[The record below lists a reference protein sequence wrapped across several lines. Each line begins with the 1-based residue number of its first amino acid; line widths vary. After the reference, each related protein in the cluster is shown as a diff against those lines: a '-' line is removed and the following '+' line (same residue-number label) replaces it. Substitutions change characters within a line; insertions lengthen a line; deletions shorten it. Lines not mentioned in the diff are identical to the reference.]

1 MSAQPLSSRQ
11 SAEPPGPKPLP
22 LLGSLPEIR
31 RNPMEFYARLARDY
45 GGFSRFYYGRKP
57 TFLAA
62 SPESIKELL
71 VDKREIYV
79 KNTRYAA
86 IRRAIGNGLLNS
98 EGELW
103 KRQRRHTQ
111 NVLNRKAIR
120 DQVPQAAEV
129 IVPEL
134 VHWQKMAESGDPI
147 DIEPNLTRMVQLL
160 IGQWV
165 LGSQYERY
173 GEQVTEL
180 VAAVRQAWPEPPRS
194 MWASLKPPPLLRLRK
209 LEVLL
214 KKLDEII
221 YSVIRS
227 QRESGSV
234 DFSLLSGLARAGVE
248 EGQGFSD
255 SELRDQLLTAYH
267 AGFETSASNLTFL
280 FYELSH
286 NPDIRERLNREVD
299 EVLGDGLP
307 ESGDI
312 AKLEYARCCLS
323 EGLRLYPPA
332 YNFTRVALQEHTLS
346 GYPVPKGSM
355 VIVSPYATHRIE
367 KLFPDPLRFDPERFR
382 PEAIEGRSQFA
393 YLPFGAGHRFCV
405 GQGLAEVQTKVIA
418 SMICQRYELDC
429 VSDRPVETQ
438 AGTVMRP
445 KGGMPMRVR
454 ARHQASGP
462 APDAESA

>member
-1 MSAQPLSSRQ
+1 
-11 SAEPPGPKPLP
+11 
-22 LLGSLPEIR
+22 
-31 RNPMEFYARLARDY
+31 MEFYARLARDY

-62 SPESIKELL
+62 SPEAIKELL

-120 DQVPQAAEV
+120 DQVAQAAEA

-134 VHWQKMAESGDPI
+134 DHWRVAAKTGAQI
-147 DIEPNLTRMVQLL
+147 NIEPDLTRMVQLL

-165 LGSQYERY
+165 LGSQYDRY
-173 GEQVTEL
+173 GEEVTDL
-180 VAAVRQAWPEPPRS
+180 VAAIRHAWPEPPRS
-194 MWASLKPPPLLRLRK
+194 MWASLKPPPLLRLRR
-209 LEVLL
+209 LENLL
-214 KKLDEII
+214 KRLDEII
-221 YSVIRS
+221 YASIRH

-280 FYELSH
+280 FYELSR
-286 NPDIRERLNREVD
+286 NPQFRELLQREVD
-299 EVLGDGLP
+299 DVLGDRLP
-307 ESGDI
+307 EGHDI
-312 AKLEYARCCLS
+312 AKLDYTRRCLS
-323 EGLRLYPPA
+323 EALRLYPPA
-332 YNFTRVALQEHTLS
+332 YNFTRVALKEHTLS

-367 KLFPDPLRFDPERFR
+367 KLFPDPLRFDPERFQ

-393 YLPFGAGHRFCV
+393 YIPFGAGHRFCV

-418 SMICQRYELDC
+418 SMICQRFVLTCD
-429 VSDRPVETQ
+429 SDRPVETQ

-445 KGGMPMRVR
+445 KGGMPMRVQ
-454 ARHQASGP
+454 ARQATTTPST
-462 APDAESA
+462 ESA

>member
-1 MSAQPLSSRQ
+1 
-11 SAEPPGPKPLP
+11 
-22 LLGSLPEIR
+22 
-31 RNPMEFYARLARDY
+31 
-45 GGFSRFYYGRKP
+45 
-57 TFLAA
+57 
-62 SPESIKELL
+62 
-71 VDKREIYV
+71 
-79 KNTRYAA
+79 
-86 IRRAIGNGLLNS
+86 GNGLLNS

-103 KRQRRHTQ
+103 KKQRRHTQ
-111 NVLNRKAIR
+111 NVLNRKSIR

-129 IVPEL
+129 IAPE
-134 VHWQKMAESGDPI
+134 VERWRAAAKSGEPI
-147 DIEPNLTRMVQLL
+147 DIEPDLTRMVQLL

-209 LEVLL
+209 LESLL

-221 YSVIRS
+221 YAVIRS

-255 SELRDQLLTAYH
+255 TELRDQLLTAYH
-267 AGFETSASNLTFL
+267 AGFETSAANLTFL
-280 FYELSH
+280 FYELSR
-286 NPDIRERLNREVD
+286 NPDIRERMNREVD
-299 EVLGDGLP
+299 EVLGDRLP
-307 ESGDI
+307 ESSDI
-312 AKLEYARCCLS
+312 TKLEYVRCCLN
-323 EGLRLYPPA
+323 EALRLYPPA
-332 YNFTRVALQEHTLS
+332 YNFTRVALEEHTLS
-346 GYPVPKGSM
+346 GYLVPKDSM

-367 KLFPDPLRFDPERFR
+367 ELFPDPLRFDPERFR

-393 YLPFGAGHRFCV
+393 YIPFGAGHRFCV

-418 SMICQRYELDC
+418 SIICQRFELDC

-454 ARHQASGP
+454 ARHRGTSPSAEP
-462 APDAESA
+462 A